1 MQIKDRFNEIFIEMC
16 EDMEVSWYNVFGEE
30 NFMNKLKE
38 ALKRKFGND
47 ILDSDVYWEWIE
59 EVSND
64 I

>member
-1 MQIKDRFNEIFIEMC
+1 MQIKDRFDEIFIEIC

-30 NFMNKLKE
+30 IFMKVLE
-38 ALKRKFGND
+38 DAFKREFGDDMVNSD
-47 ILDSDVYWEWIE
+47 IYWEWIE